1 MRHILM
7 ACALVLSACAA
18 EEPVWTPPAQTWNDV
33 VIRIETRPTVLR
45 SGMNEFLVITQRQQR
60 GFSADMMVDVRT
72 ESSNWKQAMPDGALG
87 IFRRALP
94 VKDVQRDH
102 LYVRLVR
109 KGEQH
114 EMVFALAPET
124 MPAQPGAKP

>member
-1 MRHILM
+1 MRYILM

-18 EEPVWTPPAQTWNDV
+18 EEQVWTPPAQTWNDI

-94 VKDVQRDH
+94 VKDVRRDH

-114 EMVFALAPET
+114 EMVFALAPE
-124 MPAQPGAKP
+124 AEAKP